1 MDGIGQLTGGI
12 AHDFNNA
19 LMIISGCAEAMAE
32 EFQEGHPQH
41 RNVTQIVAATRGA
54 TQLARQLVAFTRKQV
69 VSVSVFD
76 LSKLVSA
83 TAEWLP
89 RPLGEHVELVVVPN
103 AHTGMVRADSAQ
115 LEQTLINLAVNAGDA
130 MPEGGRLTL
139 RTDNVEL
146 DAEFVNHHPGSKQG
160 SFVVVS
166 VADTG
171 CGMDAQTQ
179 ARIFEPFF
187 TTKEMGTGLGLATV
201 YGIMKQSGGYISLES
216 WPGRGT
222 TFQCYLPRFREERA
236 GEGLSA
242 PPHVRQKGT
251 ESVLLVE
258 EDGPFRE
265 LVRDFMVDL
274 GYQVLSASDGEQ
286 ALKLLEGTWGPIHLM
301 VSDLVVPPISGDP
314 LAERLAQ
321 WHPETR
327 VIYLSGYADQRITRK
342 LVAGASL
349 LRKPFE
355 LPLLARAMREVLDSP
370 ARQNAGVQ
378 NC

>member
-1 MDGIGQLTGGI
+1 MGAIGQL

-19 LMIISGCAEAMAE
+19 LMIISACAEVMVE

-41 RNVTQIVAATRGA
+41 QNATQILAATRGA
-54 TQLARQLVAFTRKQV
+54 TKLARQLVALSGKHV
-69 VSVSVFD
+69 VSASVFD

-83 TAEWLP
+83 TAELLAG
-89 RPLGEHVELVVVPN
+89 PLGEHIEWVVVPN

-115 LEQTLINLAVNAGDA
+115 LEQTLIHLARNAADA

-146 DAEFVNHHPGSKQG
+146 DAEFVNHHPGSRQG

-187 TTKEMGTGLGLATV
+187 TTKEMGTGQGLATV
-201 YGIMKQSGGYISLES
+201 YGVMKQTGGYISLES
-216 WPGRGT
+216 QPGRGT
-222 TFQCYLPRFREERA
+222 TFQCYLPRLREERE
-236 GEGLSA
+236 GKGLSA
-242 PPHVRQKGT
+242 PQRVRQKGG

-258 EDGPFRE
+258 DDGSFRE
-265 LVRDFMVDL
+265 LVRHFMVDL
-274 GYQVLSASDGEQ
+274 GYQVFTASDGEQ
-286 ALKLLEGTWGPIHLM
+286 ALKLLEGTSGPIHLM
-301 VSDLVVPPISGDP
+301 VSDLVVPPISGDQ
-314 LAERLAQ
+314 LADGMAQ

-327 VIYLSGYADQRITRK
+327 VIYLSGHADERIKSK

-355 LPLLARAMREVLDSP
+355 LPVLARAMREVLDSP
-370 ARQNAGVQ
+370 ARQSAGVQ
-378 NC
+378 SC

>member
-1 MDGIGQLTGGI
+1 MREMLQEARRMDGIGQLTGGI

-41 RNVTQIVAATRGA
+41 RNATQILAATRGA

-146 DAEFVNHHPGSKQG
+146 DAE
-160 SFVVVS
+160 
-166 VADTG
+166 
-171 CGMDAQTQ
+171 TQ

-216 WPGRGT
+216 RPGRGT